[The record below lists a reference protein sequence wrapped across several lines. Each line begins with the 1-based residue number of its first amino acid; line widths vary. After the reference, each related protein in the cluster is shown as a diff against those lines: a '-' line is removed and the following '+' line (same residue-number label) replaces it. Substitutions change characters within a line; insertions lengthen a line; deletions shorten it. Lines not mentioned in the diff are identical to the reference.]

1 MRILVRYGE
10 IGLKS
15 RQVRKKFED
24 KLINNIDLKVDGK
37 VFKEN
42 NRIFTEVPDEE
53 TSEAV
58 LSLRKTPGI
67 VSVSPCVR
75 TSSDPED
82 IWEELE
88 KIVEE
93 YYEDTE
99 SFALDARRA
108 GGHEFTSEDLEEEL
122 GQKVVDNYELKVD
135 LENPDLRI
143 YIEVRNNNTYLYT
156 EKIDCIGGLPIGI
169 EGTTLLLLED
179 KASIVAGISVM
190 KRGCEIIP
198 LFRGEDSDEIR
209 IPMEI
214 LRSYYPDIKLLREDL
229 NELEEVEKIAEA
241 FGCEAIVLGS
251 TFEDIKEEEIG
262 KEVEIPI
269 LKPNCSLTESEVLE
283 KYNEFRF

>member
-15 RQVRKKFED
+15 KQVRKKFED

-42 NRIFTEVPDEE
+42 NRIFLEVSEGK

-58 LSLRKTPGI
+58 LALRKTPGI

-82 IWEELE
+82 IWGELE

-93 YYEDTE
+93 YKKDNE
-99 SFALDARRA
+99 SFAIDARRA
-108 GGHEFTSEDLEEEL
+108 GGHEFTSEDLEEDL
-122 GQKVVDNYELKVD
+122 GQKVVDNFDLEVDLDDPDLKVFV
-135 LENPDLRI
+135 
-143 YIEVRNNNTYLYT
+143 EVRNNNTYLYT
-156 EKIDCIGGLPIGI
+156 DKIKCVGGLPIGI
-169 EGTTLLLLED
+169 EGTVLLLLED
-179 KASIVAGISVM
+179 KASVVAGISVM

-198 LFRGEDSDEIR
+198 LFTGEDSDKIR
-209 IPMEI
+209 VPMEI

-229 NELEEVEKIAEA
+229 NGPEEVEKIAEA

-251 TFEDIKEEEIG
+251 TFEDVKEREGFEG
-262 KEVEIPI
+262 VEIPI
-269 LKPNCSLTESEVLE
+269 LKPNCSLTENEVLE
-283 KYNEFRF
+283 KYNKFRF